1 MNRAAHCI
9 LELNRLLGSSSWAY
23 VLYTLAFV
31 GIILAAL
38 QLRRQRKALD
48 QYKALATHD
57 PLTGIYNRAG
67 IAAIVEGL
75 FANSEIKQ
83 GVSLIMLDL
92 DHFKRINDRRGHEAG
107 DRILQEVVALVN
119 RNIRSGDYFARW
131 SGEEFLL
138 LCPSTPLTHAK
149 TG

>member
-1 MNRAAHCI
+1 M
-9 LELNRLLGSSSWAY
+9 
-23 VLYTLAFV
+23 
-31 GIILAAL
+31 
-38 QLRRQRKALD
+38 
-48 QYKALATHD
+48 
-57 PLTGIYNRAG
+57 
-67 IAAIVEGL
+67 EGL

-138 LCPSTPLTHAK
+138 LCPSTPLTTQK